1 MMDDNA
7 IDAMNLILE
16 YVPTLA
22 VRFGPPCNVVVFAGD
37 SGLLDQLTCPSQHYP
52 TSQFTL

>member
-16 YVPTLA
+16 YLPTLA
-22 VRFGPPCNVVVFAGD
+22 VRFGPPCNVCCVAGD
-37 SGLLDQLTCPSQHYP
+37 SGLLEQLHQMADGGQS
-52 TSQFTL
+52 LGM